1 MKYLHLTE
9 EAFLALAGNRL
20 SRDGLRAAQSHLSVC
35 ATCREEYTD
44 FQLAHSVVQR
54 MAQIGYKEVLGTS
67 LPAPMMPEKKVFAFP
82 WESVLAVA
90 AGCLCLGF
98 FLFVPRTVPKA
109 HAEELLS
116 RAVQLEEC
124 SPAQRGFR
132 IEVSGQTCAGGH
144 RSETLVSFQQSIT
157 CTRALQKIQKS
168 RWGSGNPLSAKTYV
182 DWRKSLHRHSDH
194 VTQQGASWKIET
206 ATDEDDLH
214 TASLELD
221 SQDYR
226 PLKLTLD
233 FASNEEVSIAEVPE
247 SLPLTAPVIET
258 GKNGFPLNEADDPRD
273 VLEAHA
279 WTILR
284 KLHAD
289 SGWEALV
296 VREDDEVR
304 VKAVVRNQARAKEL
318 EDAFAGTLGVVFD
331 LRPNTTPGDVKGLFP
346 ERFRPTEDAPALAT
360 EWLRDRFPDTDESAA
375 YSNQVLQRSQEILG
389 RAFMLD
395 QLRRRQIILAHCT
408 CVKEIVS
415 LIHAEKLELNALV
428 AGLATDLEPL
438 LGAKTKSLS
447 GSLSLADAKALDAA
461 LHELLWR
468 RSLSDGS
475 TFDTSVQ
482 KLRTLIAKN

>member
-1 MKYLHLTE
+1 MKHLHLTE

-20 SRDGLRAAQSHLSVC
+20 SEDGLRAAQSHLSVC
-35 ATCREEYTD
+35 AICREEYAG

-54 MAQIGYKEVLGTS
+54 MAQIGYKEVLGASSPVPTK
-67 LPAPMMPEKKVFAFP
+67 PEKKVFASP
-82 WESVLAVA
+82 WRSVLAVVTV
-90 AGCLCLGF
+90 CLCLGF
-98 FLFVPRTVPKA
+98 ILFVPRTVPKA
-109 HAEELLS
+109 NAKELLS
-116 RAVQLEEC
+116 RAVHLEEG
-124 SPAQRGFR
+124 SPSQRGFQ
-132 IEVSGQTCAGGH
+132 IEVSGQTCAVGH
-144 RSETLVSFQQSIT
+144 QSEALVSFRQSMT

-182 DWRKSLHRHSDH
+182 DWRKSLHRHSDY

-206 ATDEDDLH
+206 VTDEGDLH
-214 TASLELD
+214 IASLELN

-226 PLKLTLD
+226 PLKLTLA
-233 FASNEEVSIAEVPE
+233 FASDEEISIAEAPE
-247 SLPLTAPVIET
+247 SLPLTAAVA
-258 GKNGFPLNEADDPRD
+258 EAGRYDISSERIDDPHD

-279 WTILR
+279 WTILS

-296 VREDDEVR
+296 VRADDKVR
-304 VKAVVRNQARAKEL
+304 VEAVVRDQARAKEF
-318 EDAFAGTLGVVFD
+318 EDAFVGTPGVALD

-360 EWLRDRFPDTDESAA
+360 EWLRDRFPDADESAA

-395 QLRRRQIILAHCT
+395 QLRRRQVVLAHCT

-415 LIHAEKLELNALV
+415 LIHAGTLESNALV
-428 AGLATDLEPL
+428 GGLATDLEPL

-447 GSLSLADAKALDAA
+447 GSLSLADAKALDAS

-482 KLRTLIAKN
+482 QLRTLIAKN